1 MMTNR
6 SATQTM
12 TDHLPPVKRS
22 ENMRAVKSKNT
33 SPERR
38 VRSVAHRLG
47 LRFRLHRKDLPGSPD
62 MLFPGRKAALFV
74 HGCFWHRHEE
84 CPKATM
90 PKTNMDYWNEK
101 FRRNVERDRETRHK
115 LEKDGWKVIVIWE
128 CETKNEDSIENF
140 LRKNLPGG

>member
-1 MMTNR
+1 
-6 SATQTM
+6 M

>member
-1 MMTNR
+1 
-6 SATQTM
+6 M

-33 SPERR
+33 SPEKR

-62 MLFPGRKAALFV
+62 MLFPGRRAALFV

-90 PKTNMDYWNEK
+90 PKTNTDYWNEK
-101 FRRNVERDRETRHK
+101 FRRNVERDRETRNK

-128 CETKNEDSIENF
+128 CETRNEDSIENF
-140 LRKNLPGG
+140 LMENLPCRADSALRS